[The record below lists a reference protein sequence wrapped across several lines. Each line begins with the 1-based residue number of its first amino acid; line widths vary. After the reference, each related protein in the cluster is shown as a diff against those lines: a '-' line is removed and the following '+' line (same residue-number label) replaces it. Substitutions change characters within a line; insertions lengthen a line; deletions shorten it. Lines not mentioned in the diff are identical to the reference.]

1 MLFLSCVSCLLC
13 NVFQSIKYTYIYL
26 SMYRLLVPRA
36 KRSRSRDRRRGRDS
50 ADNGVTVKDEPVDNG
65 YEEQVRGLE
74 YAAAMSVKQE
84 KEDGNRRT
92 AQPEA

>member
-1 MLFLSCVSCLLC
+1 
-13 NVFQSIKYTYIYL
+13 
-26 SMYRLLVPRA
+26 
-36 KRSRSRDRRRGRDS
+36 
-50 ADNGVTVKDEPVDNG
+50 VTVKDEPVDNG